1 MPIGVPYVHWK
12 INDEVNLAEIDPV
25 YLWGTIIETN
35 KGPLD
40 TPVFITDAEQGKK
53 IFNYNFEPFFVNG
66 GQALVVMRAYATD
79 GTFGPSY
86 GKFDFLLDQEFSY
99 IYIDYDY
106 YNEDD
111 EYPKANIKLANLDG
125 TVFTTADDEIPI
137 ERPKVNPEGTEFN
150 VAFFQGRW
158 RLCDANGE
166 INYYYKDG
174 NDTIQKAV
182 KLTDNGKTGYF
193 PTGTTTYDETALLSQ
208 AALFT
213 KAYNESDV
221 TRIIV
226 AKKSIIDADTA
237 VANITARYPGD
248 YEVPVSVQKD
258 IRQGYR
264 VSVKESDD
272 YTIML
277 SGATTLSYIT
287 QRINERAENIVASV
301 TEEGQNLEKV
311 FSQTLQL
318 PPLVDASDETQG
330 YVGPDDLNDYTTY
343 AQAHSLP
350 VGTIFQNV
358 KEDGGKYVIDEAG
371 YTFELQQTVT
381 YLADGSNG
389 PWNERAFRLPADKV
403 LAAHQD
409 ALDHLA
415 NVRLAGIFCMYGED
429 DLINIYANHVSTTEP
444 QGMNSSEVCKWRA
457 LIIGANEQDRINDNP
472 LDPGFNLCDK
482 AIALDSAD
490 ILFLGQGLIDD
501 GYTPE
506 TGVTAQDF
514 DSAALPGQL
523 LPYQC
528 TQYIAGLRSKLAYQ
542 ESIFGGQGRKR
553 IRSVGNL
560 DIAPLFD
567 GESKLLWQPQAYSKL
582 NQCGVLTFTKD
593 YGHISLTDGVTTR
606 QSPLEEDEEGVQ
618 NIVRY
623 AKHAVHEVLQAY
635 IGRNITGDLQTA
647 MRVEVQGI
655 LNNMAT
661 QDGSLVAIPN
671 DGFSA
676 YDVDV
681 ILSPKSNAQQI
692 LAKAYVY
699 IKITP
704 IHALRQIEVELT
716 VQ

>member
-1 MPIGVPYVHWK
+1 MPAGVPYVHWK
-12 INDEVNLAEIDPV
+12 INDEVNLAEIDPA
-25 YLWGTIIETN
+25 YLWGTVIETN

-40 TPVFITDAEQGKK
+40 TPVFITNATQGKK
-53 IFNYNFEPFFVNG
+53 IFNFNFEPFFANG
-66 GQALVVMRAYATD
+66 GQSLVVMRAYATD

-86 GKFDFLLDQEFSY
+86 STFDFLLDQKFSY
-99 IYIDYDY
+99 IYVDYDY
-106 YNEDD
+106 YNEGD
-111 EYPKANIKLANLDG
+111 EYPKATIKLA
-125 TVFTTADDEIPI
+125 TTAEEETAV
-137 ERPKVNPEGTEFN
+137 ERPAVDPEGTEFN

-158 RLCDANGE
+158 RLCDENGE

-174 NDTIQKAV
+174 KNTIQQAV
-182 KLTDNGKTGYF
+182 KLVDTAITPNKVGYF
-193 PTGTTTYDETALLSQ
+193 PAGTVAYDDETVLSQ
-208 AALFT
+208 AVLFT

-226 AKKSIIDADTA
+226 AKESTIDADTA
-237 VANITARYPGD
+237 VANITAKYPGD
-248 YEVPVSVQKD
+248 YEIPVSVQKD

-264 VSVKESDD
+264 VSIKESDD

-277 SGATTLSYIT
+277 AGATTLSYIT
-287 QRINERAENIVASV
+287 SRINERAENVYAKL
-301 TEEGQNLEKV
+301 TDEGKNLEKV
-311 FSQTLQL
+311 FNQSLQL
-318 PPLVDASDETQG
+318 PPLATPGDVASG
-330 YVGPDDLNDYTTY
+330 YADPSDLTAYTAHAQTY
-343 AQAHSLP
+343 SLP
-350 VGTIFQNV
+350 IGTIFQKV
-358 KEDGGKYVIDEAG
+358 KQDGNKYVLDEDG

-389 PWNERAFRLPADKV
+389 PWDNVAFRLPADKI
-403 LAAHQD
+403 LNAHRD

-429 DLINIYANHVSTTEP
+429 DLINVYANHVSTTEP

-457 LIIGANEQDRINDNP
+457 LIVGANEKDRISDNP
-472 LDPGFNLCDK
+472 MDPGFNLCDK
-482 AIALDSAD
+482 AIALDSSD

-501 GYTPE
+501 GYIPE

-528 TQYIAGLRSKLAYQ
+528 TQYIAGLRSKLSYE

-553 IRSVGNL
+553 IRGVGNL
-560 DIAPLFD
+560 EIAPLFD
-567 GESKLLWQPQAYSKL
+567 GESKLLWQPQSYIKL
-582 NQCGVLTFTKD
+582 NEAGVLTFTKD
-593 YGHISLTDGVTTR
+593 YGHISLLDGVTTR

-623 AKHAVHEVLQAY
+623 AKHAVHEVLQGY
-635 IGRNITGDLQTA
+635 IGRNISGDLQSA
-647 MRVEVQGI
+647 MQSAVQTV
-655 LNNMAT
+655 LSNMAAH
-661 QDGSLVAIPN
+661 DGSLVELPN

-676 YDVDV
+676 YEVDV
-681 ILSPKSNAQQI
+681 ILTPKTNAQQV

-699 IKITP
+699 LKITP